1 MSFDPKQDGVTHI
14 NVYSKA
20 KTKLGLALSNF
31 SPVLDLQTP
40 DGQFQSIEGYWYW
53 LGVDPANARR
63 EELRYAF
70 GASAKKIGRE
80 LRGAD
85 WNESEE
91 FIAKIKAAILSKIQ
105 GSPEIQDAMKVN
117 ELPYVH
123 YYMMYGRVIVPTS
136 GNWLI
141 EYIAELADKIKAGDL
156 VSDVIY

>member
-40 DGQFQSIEGYWYW
+40 DGQFQSVEGYWYW
-53 LGVDPANARR
+53 LGVDPKNARR

-70 GASAKKIGRE
+70 GANAKKLGRE
-80 LRGAD
+80 LRADD

-91 FIAKIKAAILSKIQ
+91 FISKIKFAIKSKIR
-105 GSPEIQDAMKVN
+105 GSLEIQEAMIAN
-117 ELPYVH
+117 DLPYVH
-123 YYMMYGRVIVPTS
+123 YYLMYGRVIVPTS
-136 GNWLI
+136 GTWLI
-141 EYIAELADKIKAGDL
+141 AYITELAEQLKTGIF
-156 VSDVIY
+156 